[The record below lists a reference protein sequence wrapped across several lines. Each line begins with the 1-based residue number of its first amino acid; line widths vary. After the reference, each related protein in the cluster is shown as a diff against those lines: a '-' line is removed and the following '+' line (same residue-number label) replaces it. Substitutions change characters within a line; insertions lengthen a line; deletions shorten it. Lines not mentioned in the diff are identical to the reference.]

1 VDAARVRAMY
11 THPVFVRRG
20 VGRLILTLCELAAA
34 SEGFRQLELMGTLA
48 GEPLYTAYGFVAVER
63 LTDERG
69 GAAVPLVRMV
79 KDISAQAL

>member
-1 VDAARVRAMY
+1 MY

-63 LTDERG
+63 LPVRIKASKHR
-69 GAAVPLVRMV
+69 GAAG
-79 KDISAQAL
+79 DFH